1 MLTLF
6 EHLQSKCCFMRAAAR
21 NADYTTFFDRL
32 RAAIAARF
40 LSPLNGYK
48 CVLTVPK
55 STYTVTDETSSGRR
69 ETAVK
74 GLPEERTIRLAQYMI
89 EQKATVRQT
98 AARFGISKST
108 VHKDITTRLQKLN
121 TELYERVQTV
131 LQVNK
136 QERHIRGGR
145 ATQAKYRAEAAQ
157 RRGEK

>member
-1 MLTLF
+1 M
-6 EHLQSKCCFMRAAAR
+6 
-21 NADYTTFFDRL
+21 
-32 RAAIAARF
+32 
-40 LSPLNGYK
+40 
-48 CVLTVPK
+48 
-55 STYTVTDETSSGRR
+55 
-69 ETAVK
+69 K

-89 EQKATVRQT
+89 EERAVEIGKYIVDYHATVRQT

>member
-40 LSPLNGYK
+40 LLPLNGYK
-48 CVLTVPK
+48 CVLTVSE

-108 VHKDITTRLQKLN
+108 VHIEVMKMS
-121 TELYERVQTV
+121 
-131 LQVNK
+131 
-136 QERHIRGGR
+136 GSFG
-145 ATQAKYRAEAAQ
+145 
-157 RRGEK
+157 